1 MFIKPLTS
9 RMNPEIMQE
18 LFEIKREFLDG
29 NSEENTMWQF
39 MGYKWLKSIVTLV
52 LTSINQ
58 LTEDYEK
65 LDPVIIDRAS
75 STDFK

>member
-1 MFIKPLTS
+1 
-9 RMNPEIMQE
+9 MNPEIMQE

>member
-1 MFIKPLTS
+1 
-9 RMNPEIMQE
+9 MQE